1 MSIWTRIGEFLASI
15 TSEALSSAVEAV
27 RTFFEGDP
35 VTRKQVAFSV
45 AIIGLSAKM
54 AKADGIVT
62 PDEVNAFQELFKVPE
77 HEAHHV
83 AKLYN
88 LAKEDVAGFEYY
100 AAQVK
105 RLFPNDND
113 ILIDVIDGLFHIA
126 KADGI
131 VHELELEFV
140 AVVAEIFGIEEHE
153 FSRAKLRHVASEKG
167 DPYIIMGAA
176 RDWTD
181 EQLKTQ
187 HRKMIIENHPDK
199 MIARGVP
206 QEFLKIAN
214 DRLAKINIAWA
225 AIVLERGL

>member
-1 MSIWTRIGEFLASI
+1 MSIWTRLGEFLASL
-15 TSEALSSAVEAV
+15 TSDVLSSAVETV

-35 VTRKQVAFSV
+35 ITRKQVAFSI

-62 PDEVNAFQELFKVPE
+62 QDEVNAFQELFKVPE
-77 HEAHHV
+77 REAHHV

-88 LAKEDVAGFEYY
+88 LAKEDVAGFEHY
-100 AAQVK
+100 AGQVK
-105 RLFPNDND
+105 RLFPDDRD

-126 KADGI
+126 KADGL

-140 AVVAEIFGIEEHE
+140 TIVAEILEINDKE
-153 FSRAKLRHVASEKG
+153 FSQIKLRHITAQAR
-167 DPYIIMGAA
+167 DPYLILGAA
-176 RDWTD
+176 REWSD
-181 EQLKTQ
+181 ERLKKQ
-187 HRKMIIENHPDK
+187 HRKMIVENHPDK

-225 AIVLERGL
+225 EIVMERGL